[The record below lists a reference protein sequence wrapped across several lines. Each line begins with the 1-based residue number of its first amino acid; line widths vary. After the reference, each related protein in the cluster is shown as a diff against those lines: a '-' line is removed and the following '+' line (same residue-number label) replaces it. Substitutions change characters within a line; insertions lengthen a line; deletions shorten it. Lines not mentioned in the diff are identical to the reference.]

1 VTRGLVARFLGKVV
15 WIALALIVLYFSLA
29 GAGFLVMTSGR
40 LVDLLTGH
48 GPDDPG
54 RLAHSMI
61 LAVFAF
67 LMSVTAFATISLPGL
82 WFVGYTVRAFWRH
95 ETDWTNRYD

>member
-1 VTRGLVARFLGKVV
+1 VARFLGKVV

-29 GAGFLVMTSGR
+29 GVGFLVMTSGW

-54 RLAHSMI
+54 QAAHSTI
-61 LAVFAF
+61 LAIFAF
-67 LMSVTAFATISLPGL
+67 LMSLCAFAAISLPGF
-82 WFVGYTVRAFWRH
+82 WFVAYTVRAFWRH
-95 ETDWTNRYD
+95 ETDWTNRYQ